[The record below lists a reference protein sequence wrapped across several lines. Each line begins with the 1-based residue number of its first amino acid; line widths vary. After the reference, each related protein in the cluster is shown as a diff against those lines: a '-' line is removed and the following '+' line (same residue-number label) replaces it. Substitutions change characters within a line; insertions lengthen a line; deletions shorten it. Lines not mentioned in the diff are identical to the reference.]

1 MRIRDW
7 SSDVCCSDLPPGRLT
22 CAERQGRPRDG
33 DNRGIAPQERAPRRG
48 NAMQWT
54 ADKVQEEVVKLL
66 HPFNPKEIEI
76 TPDTDLSAD
85 LMMDSVAAMN
95 LVMEIEDRFEIDI
108 PISLLP
114 DANTL
119 QDLVD
124 AVLAQ
129 LSKG

>member
-1 MRIRDW
+1 
-7 SSDVCCSDLPPGRLT
+7 
-22 CAERQGRPRDG
+22 
-33 DNRGIAPQERAPRRG
+33 
-48 NAMQWT
+48 MQWT
-54 ADKVQEEVVKLL
+54 DHKVQEEVVKLL
-66 HPFNPKEIEI
+66 QPFNPKGIEI

-114 DANTL
+114 DVNNL

-124 AVLAQ
+124 AVHVQ

>member
-1 MRIRDW
+1 
-7 SSDVCCSDLPPGRLT
+7 
-22 CAERQGRPRDG
+22 
-33 DNRGIAPQERAPRRG
+33 
-48 NAMQWT
+48 MQ
-54 ADKVQEEVVKLL
+54 LL
-66 HPFNPKEIEI
+66 QPFNPKDIAI

-95 LVMEIEDRFEIDI
+95 LVMEIEDRFEIDV

-114 DANTL
+114 DVNNL

-124 AVLAQ
+124 VVLAQ

>member
-1 MRIRDW
+1 
-7 SSDVCCSDLPPGRLT
+7 
-22 CAERQGRPRDG
+22 
-33 DNRGIAPQERAPRRG
+33 
-48 NAMQWT
+48 MQWT
-54 ADKVQEEVVKLL
+54 ADKVQEEIITLL
-66 HPFNPKEIEI
+66 QPFNPKGIDI
-76 TPDTDLSAD
+76 TPETDLSAD
-85 LMMDSVAAMN
+85 LYMDSVAAMN

-114 DANTL
+114 DVNNV

>member
-1 MRIRDW
+1 
-7 SSDVCCSDLPPGRLT
+7 
-22 CAERQGRPRDG
+22 
-33 DNRGIAPQERAPRRG
+33 
-48 NAMQWT
+48 
-54 ADKVQEEVVKLL
+54 
-66 HPFNPKEIEI
+66 
-76 TPDTDLSAD
+76 
-85 LMMDSVAAMN
+85 MN

-114 DANTL
+114 DVNNL

>member
-1 MRIRDW
+1 
-7 SSDVCCSDLPPGRLT
+7 
-22 CAERQGRPRDG
+22 
-33 DNRGIAPQERAPRRG
+33 
-48 NAMQWT
+48 MQWT

-66 HPFNPKEIEI
+66 HPFNPKRIEI

-95 LVMEIEDRFEIDI
+95 LVMEIEDRFEIDV

-114 DANTL
+114 DVNSMR
-119 QDLVD
+119 DLVD
-124 AVLAQ
+124 VVLAQ

>member
-1 MRIRDW
+1 
-7 SSDVCCSDLPPGRLT
+7 
-22 CAERQGRPRDG
+22 
-33 DNRGIAPQERAPRRG
+33 
-48 NAMQWT
+48 MQWT
-54 ADKVQEEVVKLL
+54 ADKVQEEIVQLL
-66 HPFNPKEIEI
+66 QPFNPKDIAI

-95 LVMEIEDRFEIDI
+95 LVMEIEDRFEIDV

-114 DANTL
+114 DVNNL

-124 AVLAQ
+124 VVLAQ